1 MTSVDLKKVRIDVE
15 AELMRRSFKHFVKS
29 AWAQIDPA
37 PLIWGWHMDALCD
50 HLQAVT
56 EGKML
61 KLIINIPPGHAKSA
75 IVSVLWPAWYWTNDP
90 SMQALCAS
98 YDLKLMTQHMNK
110 CRTLIKSDWY
120 KARFCKEWQMKDD
133 VDGKTRFEN
142 TKNGM
147 CMVMSPDSSGTG
159 YRGTCVIIDD
169 PMRADEAH
177 SANARQKVITW
188 KTETMA
194 NRFNDMATAR
204 EAIIMQRLHDNDL
217 SGYLLRAGGYQ
228 HLCLPAEFEVERR
241 SMTYTRDGKLFWQ
254 DPRQE
259 EGELLFPAKFPKEE
273 LDRLKGPQ
281 GVGSYGYAGQ
291 YQQRPA
297 PASGGI
303 IRREWL
309 QHRFYEVPEDIE
321 EMAIF
326 VDASFKKTEDSD
338 RVAVQ
343 VWGRQKNKAYMID
356 SDWRRMGFVE
366 TVQAIKTMRLRWPEA
381 RFIYIEDKANGSAII
396 DALKNEIP
404 GVIPMQPEGGKEAR
418 ISAVSKYMEAGNVL
432 LPSYGTW
439 TQAFIDEACT
449 FPKGQHDDAI
459 DCAAYAIKKLL
470 MSSNLQWLTKIAQW

>member
-1 MTSVDLKKVRIDVE
+1 
-15 AELMRRSFKHFVKS
+15 
-29 AWAQIDPA
+29 
-37 PLIWGWHMDALCD
+37 
-50 HLQAVT
+50 
-56 EGKML
+56 
-61 KLIINIPPGHAKSA
+61 
-75 IVSVLWPAWYWTNDP
+75 
-90 SMQALCAS
+90 
-98 YDLKLMTQHMNK
+98 
-110 CRTLIKSDWY
+110 
-120 KARFCKEWQMKDD
+120 
-133 VDGKTRFEN
+133 
-142 TKNGM
+142 
-147 CMVMSPDSSGTG
+147 
-159 YRGTCVIIDD
+159 
-169 PMRADEAH
+169 
-177 SANARQKVITW
+177 
-188 KTETMA
+188 
-194 NRFNDMATAR
+194 
-204 EAIIMQRLHDNDL
+204 
-217 SGYLLRAGGYQ
+217 
-228 HLCLPAEFEVERR
+228 
-241 SMTYTRDGKLFWQ
+241 MTYTRDGKLFWQ